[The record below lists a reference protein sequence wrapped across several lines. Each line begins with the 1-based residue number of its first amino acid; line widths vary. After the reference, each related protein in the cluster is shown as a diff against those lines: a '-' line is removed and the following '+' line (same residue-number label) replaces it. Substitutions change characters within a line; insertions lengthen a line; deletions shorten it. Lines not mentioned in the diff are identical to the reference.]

1 MSLAATL
8 ANALSGLTVAQRA
21 LSVTANNVANANTE
35 GYVRKVLSQEAVF
48 VGSRGAGVQAS
59 EISRITD
66 QFLVAEVRR
75 QASVVGRT
83 EILGRYHDLLQD
95 AFGAPGEGRD
105 LAARVSEL
113 GATLEAFANN
123 PESATLALQVIQAAG
138 DLRVTFGQLADHVQ
152 VLRGQADE
160 EIGRAVAEINAELQA
175 IHDLN
180 AEIERLSHLGQV
192 GPELLDRRDALI
204 RSLAEK
210 IDISTFVQEGDRI
223 AIYTAG
229 GETLLDALPRV
240 LAYDPAATLAPD
252 TTFERIAIFRADQI
266 DPATGQPID
275 PSAGVELV
283 SSGVRASLTPE
294 LQNDATP
301 DADQLITSR
310 LRGGSLQGLL
320 EVRDLILPELDDQI
334 QELADNLRFAVNA
347 AHNDGNPWPPPAQLS
362 GTRTDLSAFAGA
374 TRGGVATIAVV
385 DRTDGGTVAAFPID
399 LGAVADE
406 AALAAQIDAAL
417 GALGGATIGP
427 NGSLE
432 ISLSDPGQGL
442 AVAEGDTQITI
453 TDAAGRDRDYGFA
466 HYFGLNDLFV
476 LSRNRPSTL
485 AVRPDIQTD
494 PARLS
499 SARLDVQNGPLVATL
514 GGRGDNRAA
523 QAVADAL
530 GAEHDF
536 LARGGLPGRPATLA
550 AYAGDL
556 VAHAAMRAQHAAD
569 AAERDRALA
578 DALEFRAAAVS
589 GVNLDEEMARMIE
602 LQQAY
607 SVAARIISVTDE
619 LFDELLGT
627 VS

>member
-66 QFLVAEVRR
+66 QFLIAEVRR
-75 QASVVGRT
+75 QASVAGRT
-83 EILGRYHDLLQD
+83 EVLGRYHDLLQD
-95 AFGAPGEGRD
+95 AFGAPGDGRD

-113 GATLEAFANN
+113 GAAIEAFANQ
-123 PESATLALQVIQAAG
+123 PESATLALEVIQTG
-138 DLRVTFGQLADHVQ
+138 NDLSATFGQLAEHVQ
-152 VLRGQADE
+152 VLRGQADQD
-160 EIGRAVAEINAELQA
+160 IARAVTEINAELQA
-175 IHDLN
+175 IDDLN
-180 AEIERLSHLGQV
+180 GEIERVAHLGQV

-204 RSLAEK
+204 RSLAQK
-210 IDISTFVQEGDRI
+210 IDIKTYVEENGRI

-229 GETLLDALPRV
+229 GETLLDARSRV
-240 LAYDPAATLAPD
+240 VAYNPASTVVHD
-252 TTFERIAIFRADQI
+252 TTFGRIAIFREDQI
-266 DPATGQPID
+266 DPASGQPID
-275 PSAGVELV
+275 PTAGVELV
-283 SSGVRASLTPE
+283 SSGVRGSLTPE

-301 DADQLITSR
+301 DPDQLITSR

-320 EVRDLILPELDDQI
+320 EARDRLLPELDDQI
-334 QELADNLRFAVNA
+334 QELADNLRFALNA
-347 AHNDGNPWPPPAQLS
+347 AHNDGNPWPPPAQLI
-362 GTRTDLSAFAGA
+362 GTRTDLSSFAGA
-374 TRGGVATIAVV
+374 ARSGSATIAVV
-385 DRTDGGTVAAFPID
+385 NRTDGSTVLAFQIDVAA
-399 LGAVADE
+399 AADA

-417 GALGGATIGP
+417 GALGSATIGAG
-427 NGSLE
+427 GSLE
-432 ISLSDPGQGL
+432 ISLADPDQGL
-442 AVAEGDTQITI
+442 ALAEGDARITI
-453 TDAAGRDRDYGFA
+453 TNAAGRDRDYGFA

-476 LSRNRPSTL
+476 LAGNRPSTL
-485 AVRPDIQTD
+485 AVRPDIAGN

-499 SARLDVQNGPLVATL
+499 SARLDVQTGPLVATL

-523 QAVADAL
+523 QALADAF
-530 GAEHDF
+530 GAAHDF
-536 LARGGLPGRPATLA
+536 LARGGLPARPATLA

-556 VAHAAMRAQHAAD
+556 VAHAAMRAQQATD
-569 AAERDRALA
+569 AAQRERALA
-578 DALEFRAAAVS
+578 DALEFRAAAMS
-589 GVNLDEEMARMIE
+589 GVNLDEEMARMVQ

>member
-1 MSLAATL
+1 MSLTATL

-48 VGSRGAGVQAS
+48 IGSRGAGVQAT

-66 QFLVAEVRR
+66 EFLSAEVRR
-75 QASVVGRT
+75 HASVVGRS
-83 EILGRYHDLLQD
+83 EILGRYQELLQD
-95 AFGAPGEGRD
+95 AFGAPGDSRD
-105 LAARVSEL
+105 LAALVSEL
-113 GATLEAFANN
+113 GAAIEAFANQ
-123 PESATLALQVIQAAG
+123 PESATLALQVVQSANGLSA
-138 DLRVTFGQLADHVQ
+138 TFGQLAEQVQ

-160 EIGRAVAEINAELQA
+160 DIGRTVAEINAELQA
-175 IHDLN
+175 IDDLN
-180 AEIERLSHLGQV
+180 GEIERLAHLGQV

-210 IDISTFVQEGDRI
+210 IDVRTFVQEDNRI
-223 AIYTAG
+223 ALYTAG

-240 LAYDPAATLAPD
+240 IAYNPAATVGPS
-252 TTFERIAIFRADQI
+252 TTFGRIAVFREDQI
-266 DPATGQPID
+266 DAATGQPID
-275 PSAGVELV
+275 PTAGIQLV
-283 SSGVRASLTPE
+283 SSGLRASLTPE

-301 DADQLITSR
+301 DVSQLITSR

-320 EVRDLILPELDDQI
+320 EARDLLLPELDDQI
-334 QELADNLRFAVNA
+334 QELADNLRFVLNA
-347 AHNDGNPWPPPAQLS
+347 AHNDGSPWPPPTQLT

-374 TRGGVATIAVV
+374 ARSGLATIAVV
-385 DRTDGGTVAAFPID
+385 DRTDGSTLAAFQIDVAA
-399 LGAVADE
+399 AADP
-406 AALAAQIDAAL
+406 AALAGQINAGL
-417 GALGGATIGP
+417 GAFGSAVIGP
-427 NGSLE
+427 DGNLE
-432 ISLSDPGQGL
+432 ITLSDPDQGL
-442 AVAEGDTQITI
+442 ALAEGDSRITI

-476 LSRNRPSTL
+476 LGGNRASTL
-485 AVRPDIQTD
+485 AVRADIASD

-499 SARLDVQNGPLVATL
+499 TARLDVQTGPLLATL

-523 QAVADAL
+523 QALADAL
-530 GAEHDF
+530 ATQHDF
-536 LARGGLPGRPATLA
+536 LARGGLPARPATLA

-556 VAHAAMRAQHAAD
+556 IAQAAMRAQHAAD
-569 AAERDRALA
+569 AAGRDRALA

-589 GVNLDEEMARMIE
+589 GVNLDEELARMVQ

-627 VS
+627 AS

>member
-1 MSLAATL
+1 MSLTATL

-35 GYVRKVLSQEAVF
+35 GYVRKVLTQEAVF
-48 VGSRGAGVQAS
+48 IGSRGAGVQAS
-59 EISRITD
+59 EITRITD
-66 QFLVAEVRR
+66 QFLTAEVRR
-75 QASVVGRT
+75 QASVVGRS
-83 EILGRYHDLLQD
+83 EILGRYQDLLQD

-105 LAARVSEL
+105 LAALVSEL
-113 GATLEAFANN
+113 GAAIEAFANQ
-123 PESATLALQVIQAAG
+123 PESATLALQVIQTANGLSATI
-138 DLRVTFGQLADHVQ
+138 RQLAGQVQ
-152 VLRGQADE
+152 VLRAQADE
-160 EIGRAVAEINAELQA
+160 DIGRTVAEINAELQA
-175 IHDLN
+175 IDDLN
-180 AEIERLSHLGQV
+180 GEIERLAHLGQV

-210 IDISTFVQEGDRI
+210 IDIRTFVQEDNRI
-223 AIYTAG
+223 ALYTAG

-240 LAYDPAATLAPD
+240 VAYNPAATVGPS
-252 TTFERIAIFRADQI
+252 TTFGRIAIFREDQI

-275 PSAGVELV
+275 PTAGIELV
-283 SSGVRASLTPE
+283 SSGLRASLTPA

-301 DADQLITSR
+301 DASQLIASR

-320 EVRDLILPELDDQI
+320 EARDLLLPELDDQI
-334 QELADNLRFAVNA
+334 QELADNLRFVLNA
-347 AHNDGNPWPPPAQLS
+347 AHNDGSPSPPPAQLT
-362 GTRTDLSAFAGA
+362 GTRTDLSSFAGA
-374 TRGGVATIAVV
+374 TRSGLATIAVI
-385 DRTDGGTVAAFPID
+385 DRTDGSTLAAFQID
-399 LGAVADE
+399 MAAAADE
-406 AALAAQIDAAL
+406 AALAAQINAGL
-417 GALGGATIGP
+417 GAFGSAVIGP
-427 NGSLE
+427 NGNLE
-432 ISLSDPGQGL
+432 ITLSDPDQGL
-442 AVAEGDTQITI
+442 ALAEGDSRITF

-476 LSRNRPSTL
+476 LSGNRPSTL
-485 AVRPDIQTD
+485 AVRPDIASD

-499 SARLDVQNGPLVATL
+499 SAQLDVQTGPLLASL

-523 QAVADAL
+523 QALADAF
-530 GAEHDF
+530 AAQHDF
-536 LARGGLPGRPATLA
+536 LARGGLPARPVTLA

-556 VAHAAMRAQHAAD
+556 IAQAAMRAQHAAD
-569 AAERDRALA
+569 ATQRDRALA

-589 GVNLDEEMARMIE
+589 GVNLDEELARMVQ

>member
-66 QFLVAEVRR
+66 QFLLAEVRR
-75 QASVVGRT
+75 QASVAGRS
-83 EILGRYHDLLQD
+83 EILGRYHDLLQA
-95 AFGAPGEGRD
+95 AFGAPGDGRD
-105 LAARVSEL
+105 LAGRVSDL
-113 GATLEAFANN
+113 GAALEAFGNQ
-123 PESATLALQVIQAAG
+123 PESATLALQVIQSASELSAA
-138 DLRVTFGQLADHVQ
+138 FGQLAQHVQ
-152 VLRGQADE
+152 VLRGQADQQ
-160 EIGRAVAEINAELQA
+160 IGQAVDEINAELQA

-180 AEIERLSHLGQV
+180 AEIARLTHLGQV

-204 RSLAEK
+204 KSLAEK
-210 IDISTFVQEGDRI
+210 IDIGTFVQEDGRI

-240 LAYDPAATLAPD
+240 LGYSPAATVAHD
-252 TTFERIAIFRADQI
+252 TPFGRIAIFHEDQI
-266 DPATGQPID
+266 DPASGQPLD
-275 PSAGVELV
+275 PTKGVQLV
-283 SSGVRASLTPE
+283 SSGLRASLTPE

-301 DADQLITSR
+301 DAAQLITSR
-310 LRGGSLQGLL
+310 LRGGRLQGLL
-320 EVRDLILPELDDQI
+320 EVRDLVLPELDDQI
-334 QELADNLRFAVNA
+334 QELADNVRFALNA
-347 AHNDGNPWPPPAQLS
+347 AHNDGTPWPPPVQLT
-362 GTRTDLSAFAGA
+362 GTRTDLSGFAGG
-374 TRGGVATIAVV
+374 TRSGIATIAVV
-385 DRTDGGTVAAFPID
+385 DRADGSTVAAFQID
-399 LGAVADE
+399 IGAAADE

-417 GALGGATIGP
+417 GGLGSAAIGP
-427 NGSLE
+427 NGNLE
-432 ISLSDPGQGL
+432 ITLADPSQGL
-442 AVAEGDTQITI
+442 ALAEGDSRITL

-476 LSRNRPSTL
+476 LGGARPSTL
-485 AVRPDIQTD
+485 AVRPDIASD

-499 SARLDVQNGPLVATL
+499 SARLDVQTGPLLATL

-523 QAVADAL
+523 QALAAAFGV
-530 GAEHDF
+530 EHDF
-536 LARGGLPGRPATLA
+536 LARGGLPARPATLA

-556 VAHAAMRAQHAAD
+556 IAHAAMRARHAAD
-569 AAERDRALA
+569 AAKSARALT

-627 VS
+627 VD

>member
-1 MSLAATL
+1 MSLSATL

-66 QFLVAEVRR
+66 QFLIAEVRR
-75 QASVVGRT
+75 QASVVGRS

-95 AFGAPGEGRD
+95 AFGAPGDGRD

-113 GATLEAFANN
+113 GAAIEAFANH
-123 PESATLALQVIQAAG
+123 PESATLALQVIQVASDLSAA
-138 DLRVTFGQLADHVQ
+138 FGQLAEHVQ
-152 VLRGQADE
+152 VLRAQADE
-160 EIGRAVAEINAELQA
+160 DIARTVAEINTELKA
-175 IHDLN
+175 IHRLN

-210 IDISTFVQEGDRI
+210 IDIRTFVQEDDRI

-229 GETLLDALPRV
+229 GETLLDALPRL
-240 LAYDPAATLAPD
+240 LAYNPAATVAHD
-252 TTFERIAIFRADQI
+252 TTFGRIAIFREDQI
-266 DPATGQPID
+266 DPATGQPLD
-275 PSAGVELV
+275 PNAGIELV
-283 SSGVRASLTPE
+283 SRGVRASLTPE
-294 LQNDATP
+294 LQNDAIP

-310 LRGGSLQGLL
+310 LRAGRLQGLL
-320 EVRDLILPELDDQI
+320 EVRDLVLPELDDQI
-334 QELADNLRFAVNA
+334 QELADNLRFALNA
-347 AHNDGNPWPPPAQLS
+347 AHNDGNPWPPPAQLN

-374 TRGGVATIAVV
+374 TRSGIATIAVV
-385 DRTDGGTVAAFPID
+385 DRTNGSTVLAFQID
-399 LGAVADE
+399 LGAAADA

-417 GALGGATIGP
+417 GGLGSAAIGP
-427 NGSLE
+427 NGNLE

-442 AVAEGDTQITI
+442 ALAEGDSEITI
-453 TDAAGRDRDYGFA
+453 TDAAGRDRAYGFA

-476 LSRNRPSTL
+476 LSGNRPSTL
-485 AVRPDIQTD
+485 AVRPEIASD

-499 SARLDVQNGPLVATL
+499 SARLDVQTGPLVATL
-514 GGRGDNRAA
+514 GGRGDNRVA
-523 QAVADAL
+523 QALADTLAVQ
-530 GAEHDF
+530 HDF

-556 VAHAAMRAQHAAD
+556 VAYAAMRAQHAA
-569 AAERDRALA
+569 AAAGRDRALA

-589 GVNLDEEMARMIE
+589 GVNLDEEMARMIQ

>member
-66 QFLVAEVRR
+66 QFLIAEVRR
-75 QASVVGRT
+75 QASVAGRS
-83 EILGRYHDLLQD
+83 EVLGRYHDLLQNT
-95 AFGAPGEGRD
+95 FGAPGDGRD

-113 GATLEAFANN
+113 GAALEAFANQ
-123 PESATLALQVIQAAG
+123 PESATLALQVIQTG
-138 DLRVTFGQLADHVQ
+138 DDLSATFGQLAEHVQ
-152 VLRGQADE
+152 VLRGQADQD
-160 EIGRAVAEINAELQA
+160 IGRTVTEINAELQA
-175 IHDLN
+175 IDDLN
-180 AEIERLSHLGQV
+180 GEIERLAHLGQV

-204 RSLAEK
+204 RSLAQK
-210 IDISTFVQEGDRI
+210 IDVRTYVEENGRI

-229 GETLLDALPRV
+229 GETLLDARPRV
-240 LAYDPAATLAPD
+240 VAYNPASTVVHD
-252 TTFERIAIFRADQI
+252 TTFGRVAIFREDQI
-266 DPATGQPID
+266 DPASGQPID
-275 PSAGVELV
+275 PTAGIELV
-283 SSGVRASLTPE
+283 SSGVRGSLTPE

-320 EVRDLILPELDDQI
+320 EARDLLLPELDDQI
-334 QELADNLRFAVNA
+334 QELADNLRFALNA
-347 AHNDGNPWPPPAQLS
+347 AHNDGNPWPPPAQLI
-362 GTRTDLSAFAGA
+362 GTRTDLSSFAGA
-374 TRGGVATIAVV
+374 ARSGSATIAVI
-385 DRTDGGTVAAFPID
+385 DRTDGSTVLAFQIDVAA
-399 LGAVADE
+399 AADA

-417 GALGGATIGP
+417 GALGSAAIGAGG
-427 NGSLE
+427 NLE
-432 ISLSDPGQGL
+432 ISLADPDQGVAL
-442 AVAEGDTQITI
+442 AEGDTQITI
-453 TDAAGRDRDYGFA
+453 TDGAGRDRDYGFA

-476 LSRNRPSTL
+476 LAGNRPSTL
-485 AVRPDIQTD
+485 AVRADIASD

-499 SARLDVQNGPLVATL
+499 SARLDVQTGPLVATL

-523 QAVADAL
+523 QALADAF
-530 GAEHDF
+530 AAQHDF

-550 AYAGDL
+550 GYAGDL
-556 VAHAAMRAQHAAD
+556 VAHAAMRAQQATD
-569 AAERDRALA
+569 AAQRDRALA

-589 GVNLDEEMARMIE
+589 GVNLDEEMARMVQ

-627 VS
+627 VN